1 MTDLEDPRSDSN
13 ELLDEESLAVL
24 AILLAV
30 SLEFGFG
37 FAKTVDWWAGLIA
50 GPAALATLVT
60 LFRLRRTHAWLVRA
74 AAWVVRTR
82 SRRVRGDSGRL
93 AGRDTAGRAPGPA
106 D

>member
-1 MTDLEDPRSDSN
+1 MAAPERTPTQ

-50 GPAALATLVT
+50 GPAGTPLEC
-60 LFRLRRTHAWLVRA
+60 
-74 AAWVVRTR
+74 R
-82 SRRVRGDSGRL
+82 S
-93 AGRDTAGRAPGPA
+93 
-106 D
+106 

>member
-1 MTDLEDPRSDSN
+1 MSELDRQRNDSE

-50 GPAALATLVT
+50 GPAALATLVA

-74 AAWVVRTR
+74 AAWVVRE
-82 SRRVRGDSGRL
+82 RRQTTES
-93 AGRDTAGRAPGPA
+93 PA
-106 D
+106 AA

>member
-1 MTDLEDPRSDSN
+1 MTELEDQRSDSK

-30 SLEFGFG
+30 SLEFAFG

-50 GPAALATLVT
+50 GPTALATLIV

-74 AAWVVRTR
+74 ATWVVRTR
-82 SRRVRGDSGRL
+82 SRRPAVVRESTSPRVPP
-93 AGRDTAGRAPGPA
+93 R
-106 D
+106 

>member
-1 MTDLEDPRSDSN
+1 MTMAGPEPTHSE

-50 GPAALATLVT
+50 GPATLAT
-60 LFRLRRTHAWLVRA
+60 LFRLRPTHAWLVRA
-74 AAWVVRTR
+74 AGWVVRTR
-82 SRRVRGDSGRL
+82 SRRPSPF
-93 AGRDTAGRAPGPA
+93 AESAP
-106 D
+106 